1 MSAGALSSALSGG
14 AEASVERTLGSLAHA
29 LREQPRSTGIRVY
42 TLPAPLAPLATLLAR
57 FPQEQAAL
65 WEPEQGQAL
74 AAIGAAAELNV
85 AGARRFRELFEG
97 ANALFAKLEAV
108 NLSNAPAPRP
118 LLLGGLAFQVGK
130 SGAAPWTE
138 FGDGAFV
145 LPRLLYV
152 RGVEHAQLCVAVA
165 GDAEPRE
172 RTEGV
177 LEAVHAALT
186 ALNSGPRSY
195 QLRTR
200 APSTHIAATHER
212 GADDWAERV
221 AAICSGIAAGR
232 LEKVV
237 LARRVL
243 LTLEPTPD
251 PFEVLERLRDEA
263 PHATRFAFRRGSS
276 TFLGATP
283 ERLVAKTGLRVE
295 TEALAGSQRA
305 GCAASGELLES
316 RKDLAEHAIV
326 VRELVRTL
334 TPLCSELSCPEHPV
348 VRELRHV
355 QHLWTPIR
363 ARLREAVHVL
373 ELVEKLH
380 PTPAVG
386 GVPRAD
392 ALSWIAEHERDE
404 RGWYAGPIGW
414 FDAAGDGEFAVALR
428 SGVLEG
434 PRAHLFVGAGIVN
447 ESDAS
452 SEYSETALK
461 LRTLQLALGAGG

>member
-1 MSAGALSSALSGG
+1 VSAGARASVTPHGSEAVERALS
-14 AEASVERTLGSLAHA
+14 RLGDA
-29 LREQPRSTGIRVY
+29 LREPRSSAAICVY
-42 TLPAPLAPLATLLAR
+42 ALPAPVAPMATLLAR
-57 FPQEQAAL
+57 FAHEQAAL
-65 WEPEQGQAL
+65 WEPCQGPAL
-74 AAIGAAAELNV
+74 AAIGATAQISAS
-85 AGARRFRELFEG
+85 GTRRFRELFDG
-97 ANALFAKLEAV
+97 ASALWAGLETV
-108 NLSNAPAPRP
+108 NLSDDPAPAPR
-118 LLLGGLAFQVGK
+118 LLGGLAFQVGK
-130 SGAAPWTE
+130 SREAPWTS

-152 RGVEHAQLCVAVA
+152 RSAEHAHLCVALAASV
-165 GDAEPRE
+165 GSNERE
-172 RTEGV
+172 AL
-177 LEAVHAALT
+177 LEEVHAALT
-186 ALNSGPRSY
+186 ALYSAPRSY
-195 QLRTR
+195 HLRGRSPNTR
-200 APSTHIAATHER
+200 IASTHER
-212 GADDWAERV
+212 SAEDWAERV
-221 AAICSGIAAGR
+221 AAIRHGIAAGR

-243 LTLEPTPD
+243 LTLDPAPD
-251 PFEVLERLRDEA
+251 PLEVLERLRDEA
-263 PHATRFAFRRGSS
+263 PHATRFAFRRGSC

-283 ERLVAKTGLRVE
+283 ERLLSKSGVLVE

-305 GCAASGELLES
+305 GGAGSGAELLGS

-326 VRELVRTL
+326 VREVLRTL
-334 TPLCSELSCPEHPV
+334 TPLCSELVCPGEPV

-363 ARLREAVHVL
+363 ARLRDPVHVL

-392 ALSWIAEHERDE
+392 ALSWIAEHEPDE

-434 PRAHLFVGAGIVN
+434 ARADLYVGAGIVD
-447 ESDAS
+447 ESNAS

-461 LRTLQLALGAGG
+461 LRTLQLALGVAG